1 MKMAR
6 TNSEAGLT
14 QVVVV
19 TADPAFEELV
29 RATFGA
35 SEQIALRVI
44 SGTLASVDGDIDAQ
58 SATVA
63 VIDLDAAP
71 TDDLQALE
79 RLMAGEGAGLPVV
92 CVTRSVD
99 ANLART
105 LLQMR
110 VPIGIS
116 SREHETTGHTM
127 RLEMV
132 RHFGWCALACPGR
145 QSLIEFVLVL
155 QTTSRGPKT
164 FLYRPIWLCE
174 RFT

>member
-35 SEQIALRVI
+35 SEQIALLVI
-44 SGTLASVDGDIDAQ
+44 SGTIASVDGDIDAQ
-58 SATVA
+58 TATVA
-63 VIDLDAAP
+63 VIDLDSAP
-71 TDDLQALE
+71 TNDMQALE

-92 CVTRSVD
+92 AITQTVD

-110 VPIGIS
+110 
-116 SREHETTGHTM
+116 
-127 RLEMV
+127 
-132 RHFGWCALACPGR
+132 LAD
-145 QSLIEFVLVL
+145 FLV
-155 QTTSRGPKT
+155 
-164 FLYRPIWLCE
+164 
-174 RFT
+174 

>member
-1 MKMAR
+1 MRIAR
-6 TNSEAGLT
+6 ANSEAALT

-19 TADPAFEELV
+19 TADPGFEELA

-58 SATVA
+58 AATVA

-92 CVTRSVD
+92 CVARSVD

-110 VPIGIS
+110 VADFLVKPVS
-116 SREHETTGHTM
+116 PVELVRTCARVANAPPAATATT
-127 RLEMV
+127 
-132 RHFGWCALACPGR
+132 
-145 QSLIEFVLVL
+145 
-155 QTTSRGPKT
+155 
-164 FLYRPIWLCE
+164 
-174 RFT
+174 

>member
-1 MKMAR
+1 MRIAR
-6 TNSEAGLT
+6 ANSEAALT

-19 TADPAFEELV
+19 TADPGFEEMA

-58 SATVA
+58 TATVA
-63 VIDLDAAP
+63 VIDLDSAP
-71 TDDLQALE
+71 TDDMQALE

-92 CVTRSVD
+92 AITRTVD

-110 VPIGIS
+110 
-116 SREHETTGHTM
+116 
-127 RLEMV
+127 
-132 RHFGWCALACPGR
+132 LAA
-145 QSLIEFVLVL
+145 VLVN
-155 QTTSRGPKT
+155 PVA
-164 FLYRPIWLCE
+164 PVH
-174 RFT
+174 